1 VRDGLEHRRNVLDRA
16 AQPHF
21 GFRHLPRR

>member
-1 VRDGLEHRRNVLDRA
+1 VRDGLEHWWNVLDRA

-21 GFRHLPRR
+21 GFGHRSRW